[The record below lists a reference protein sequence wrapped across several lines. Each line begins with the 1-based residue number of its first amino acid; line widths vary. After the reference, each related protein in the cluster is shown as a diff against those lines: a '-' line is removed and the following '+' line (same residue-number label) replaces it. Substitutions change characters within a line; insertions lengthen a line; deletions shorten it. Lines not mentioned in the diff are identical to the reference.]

1 MFESSVQEAGKNMPA
16 AETSFVGS
24 DVAAVA
30 SLLES
35 VLVLG
40 VAVAVGVSCLCCPAV
55 DSGMVGLGA
64 GFNKLLASSFH
75 LWSLCIQHILPVRA
89 EAAVHLDYTPQAL
102 HHIH

>member
-16 AETSFVGS
+16 AETNFVGP

-35 VLVLG
+35 VLVLE
-40 VAVAVGVSCLCCPAV
+40 VAVGVSCLCCPAV

-75 LWSLCIQHILPVRA
+75 L
-89 EAAVHLDYTPQAL
+89 
-102 HHIH
+102 

>member
-1 MFESSVQEAGKNMPA
+1 MQEAGKNMPA
-16 AETSFVGS
+16 AEANFVGS

-35 VLVLG
+35 VLVLE
-40 VAVAVGVSCLCCPAV
+40 VAVGVSCLCCPAV

-64 GFNKLLASSFH
+64 A
-75 LWSLCIQHILPVRA
+75 RA

>member
-1 MFESSVQEAGKNMPA
+1 MPA
-16 AETSFVGS
+16 AETNFAGP

-35 VLVLG
+35 VLVLE
-40 VAVAVGVSCLCCPAV
+40 VEVAVGVSCLCCPAV

-64 GFNKLLASSFH
+64 A
-75 LWSLCIQHILPVRA
+75 RA
-89 EAAVHLDYTPQAL
+89 EAVVHLDYTPQAL

>member
-16 AETSFVGS
+16 AEANFVGS

-35 VLVLG
+35 VLVLE
-40 VAVAVGVSCLCCPAV
+40 VAVGVSCLCCPAV

-64 GFNKLLASSFH
+64 A
-75 LWSLCIQHILPVRA
+75 RA

>member
-16 AETSFVGS
+16 AETKFVGS

-30 SLLES
+30 SLLEIA
-35 VLVLG
+35 LVLE
-40 VAVAVGVSCLCCPAV
+40 VAVGVSCLHCPAV

-75 LWSLCIQHILPVRA
+75 L
-89 EAAVHLDYTPQAL
+89 
-102 HHIH
+102 

>member
-1 MFESSVQEAGKNMPA
+1 MFESSVQEAGKNIPA
-16 AETSFVGS
+16 AETNFVGP

-35 VLVLG
+35 VLVLE
-40 VAVAVGVSCLCCPAV
+40 VAVGVSCLCCPAV

-64 GFNKLLASSFH
+64 A
-75 LWSLCIQHILPVRA
+75 RA

-102 HHIH
+102 HHMH